1 MTYRSHLLGN
11 GSKLD
16 YIDTNVIISFLNRR
30 DVNHVRAVKIFDHT
44 DKRVTL
50 PIAVL
55 ELKSV
60 LLRTT
65 NIVIDEI
72 EAFADYLPEIGVE
85 VPETDM
91 DKIFSKAIEIAVNV
105 RMKTFDILHISASL
119 ILESDTIVTFDREF
133 VEKKK
138 ELANIGLRIY
148 SGR

>member
-1 MTYRSHLLGN
+1 M
-11 GSKLD
+11 
-16 YIDTNVIISFLNRR
+16 
-30 DVNHVRAVKIFDHT
+30 
-44 DKRVTL
+44 
-50 PIAVL
+50 
-55 ELKSV
+55 
-60 LLRTT
+60 
-65 NIVIDEI
+65 DEI